1 MSASHAFKEWFPK
14 NVTDNPERH
23 LRRVNVY
30 KEKFAK
36 TERLRRAPL
45 YSFRRILN
53 SVEREDEV
61 ERFQDLRLNNFPFNL
76 GD

>member
-1 MSASHAFKEWFPK
+1 M
-14 NVTDNPERH
+14 
-23 LRRVNVY
+23 Y